1 MKCVAIQI
9 TSTNMHTSTL
19 ERSTSMSTSTRQS
32 TSTDISAAINAEIIS
47 WKFCLYLEEETLAF
61 DPWANS

>member
-19 ERSTSMSTSTRQS
+19 ERSTSMSTSTRQN
-32 TSTDISAAINAEIIS
+32 TSTDISAAINMRIVYIN
-47 WKFCLYLEEETLAF
+47 FI
-61 DPWANS
+61 